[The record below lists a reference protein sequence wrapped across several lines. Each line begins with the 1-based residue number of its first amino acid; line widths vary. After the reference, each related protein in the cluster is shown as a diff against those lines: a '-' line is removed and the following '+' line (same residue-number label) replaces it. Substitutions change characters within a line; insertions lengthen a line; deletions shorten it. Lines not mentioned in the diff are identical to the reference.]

1 MWVFEEQ
8 LSSVVQWS
16 GHRTLNP
23 RTRVRFPVEE
33 FLLQIM
39 ITDPFTFC
47 FNFYQKSLWFLAAN
61 LWVCSNRKTEIDL
74 ALGLCASTCFVFL
87 EARLCTTLFGRT
99 D

>member
-74 ALGLCASTCFVFL
+74 ALRLCASTCFVFL